1 MMEIMNNVTLLEIKH
16 VTRLKLIQLQN
27 EV

>member
-1 MMEIMNNVTLLEIKH
+1 MEIMNNVTLLEIKH